1 MLTGLKVSSFPC
13 KCVFYRPEHNA
24 KRNLILKV
32 LKCKNE
38 AHQQIEFKELMKQNG
53 VICLVAMF
61 TPGVTIIKMSKMAH
75 FLYFLL
81 MATKNQAQFGQKKS
95 RASDRS
101 HWADINPWKYVFERV
116 SLLFANLAVF
126 VISTLDISRAVTQSR
141 SQTPKPYH
149 FLREL
154 KEIFQVHFFPKL
166 TNFSC
171 HQLKTQNNEPFLT
184 F

>member
-38 AHQQIEFKELMKQNG
+38 AHQQIELKELMKQNG

-81 MATKNQAQFGQKKS
+81 MATKNQAQFGQKKN
-95 RASDRS
+95 
-101 HWADINPWKYVFERV
+101 HVHPTGLTEQ
-116 SLLFANLAVF
+116 
-126 VISTLDISRAVTQSR
+126 ISTLEST
-141 SQTPKPYH
+141 
-149 FLREL
+149 FL
-154 KEIFQVHFFPKL
+154 KEFRYFLL
-166 TNFSC
+166 T
-171 HQLKTQNNEPFLT
+171 
-184 F
+184 